1 MTSQVT
7 SDQNEKIALVVFG
20 RDEAGKAHA
29 SAFAQGDATLATKA
43 AALMNLRVLPIRTE
57 AERALA
63 TRVPKGRVFASGKAF
78 VPFIKA
84 SLYLELQTAAL
95 NSGITPLNPPTA
107 STAGGGGQ
115 VKPGA
120 PRLPPPTKLPRSV
133 GSAKQPCG
141 WADIQVGAIVLT
153 MEPPYRDW
161 FEAEV
166 VAVQGE
172 DHFTLRWRDWPELP
186 PVVRRRV
193 QLGLMHPAHQPQRP
207 LDPTSPTKAA

>member
-20 RDEAGKAHA
+20 RDEAGKAHG
-29 SAFAQGDATLATKA
+29 SSFAQAEATLATKA

-120 PRLPPPTKLPRSV
+120 PQLPPPTKLPRSV
-133 GSAKQPCG
+133 GTAKQPCG

-172 DHFTLRWRDWPELP
+172 DLLTLCWRDWPELP

-207 LDPTSPTKAA
+207 LDPASPTKAA

>member
-1 MTSQVT
+1 MPPP
-7 SDQNEKIALVVFG
+7 L
-20 RDEAGKAHA
+20 
-29 SAFAQGDATLATKA
+29 QGDATLATKA
-43 AALMNLRVLPIRTE
+43 AALMNLRVLPVRTE

-63 TRVPKGRVFASGKAF
+63 ARVPKGRVFASGKAF

-95 NSGITPLNPPTA
+95 NSGITPLKLPTA
-107 STAGGGGQ
+107 SATGGGGQ
-115 VKPGA
+115 AKPGA
-120 PRLPPPTKLPRSV
+120 PQLPPPNKLPS
-133 GSAKQPCG
+133 GAGTTKQPCG
-141 WADIQVGAIVLT
+141 WADIQVGAVVLT

-166 VAVQGE
+166 LAVQGE
-172 DHFTLRWRDWPELP
+172 DLFTLRWRDWPELP

-207 LDPTSPTKAA
+207 LDPGPPSKTA